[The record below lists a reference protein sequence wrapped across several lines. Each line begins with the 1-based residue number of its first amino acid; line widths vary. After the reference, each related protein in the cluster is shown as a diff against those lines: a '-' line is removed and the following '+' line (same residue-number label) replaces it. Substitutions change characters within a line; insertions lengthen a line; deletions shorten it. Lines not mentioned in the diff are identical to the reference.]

1 MIGSKNFV
9 QLTYI
14 GVRTL
19 RSLVSALLPAGLLI
33 CLALAG
39 CTSTGIGSSTSG
51 SSTQANGS
59 TATPGSS
66 GQTAGNLSV
75 PSNVCGLIST
85 SQLQTVTGVTW
96 SASGSIAYPDGP
108 PELVDQDC
116 KYTANDGSDL
126 VFIIYAD
133 PSVADAVTNF
143 ANFKKEFGS
152 QGDVSLAGQGDEA
165 YIDSSNAIHVR
176 KANVR
181 FYIELGLASGDD
193 SATVSDEKL
202 LSQAVLSG
210 L

>member
-9 QLTYI
+9 QLTHI
-14 GVRTL
+14 GGRTL
-19 RSLVSALLPAGLLI
+19 RPLVSALLPAGLLI

-39 CTSTGIGSSTSG
+39 CTSSGIGSSTSG
-51 SSTQANGS
+51 SGAQASGS
-59 TATPGSS
+59 TATTGSS

-75 PSNVCGLIST
+75 PSNVCSLLST
-85 SQLQTVTGVTW
+85 SKLQAVTSVTW
-96 SASGSIAYPDGP
+96 STPASITFPDGV
-108 PELVDQDC
+108 PELVQQDC
-116 KYTANDGSDL
+116 KYTASDGSGL

-143 ANFKKEFGS
+143 AKFKQEFGS
-152 QGDVSLAGQGDEA
+152 QGDVNLAGQGDEA
-165 YIDSSNAIHVR
+165 YIDSNNAIHVR

-181 FYIELGLASGDD
+181 FYIELGLASGGD
-193 SATVSDEKL
+193 STAVSDEKL

>member
-1 MIGSKNFV
+1 MVGSKNFV
-9 QLTYI
+9 QLTHI
-14 GVRTL
+14 SGRTL
-19 RSLVSALLPAGLLI
+19 RSLGSALLPAGLLI

-39 CTSTGIGSSTSG
+39 CTSSGIGPSTSG
-51 SSTQANGS
+51 SGAQANGS

-66 GQTAGNLSV
+66 SQTAGNLSV
-75 PSNVCGLIST
+75 PSNVCGLLST
-85 SQLQTVTGVTW
+85 SQLQTVTSVTW
-96 SASGSIAYPDGP
+96 SAPASITFPDGV
-108 PELVDQDC
+108 PELVQQDC
-116 KYTANDGSDL
+116 KYTANDGSGL

-181 FYIELGLASGDD
+181 FYIALNLASGGD

-202 LSQAVLSG
+202 LSTAVLSG